1 MVLPLL
7 SLASGAF
14 SALGS
19 IAAGNAA
26 KQASE
31 LNAFNMETQKIN
43 AEMETKAKMNQRLY
57 EYDNN
62 LSVNIAALFATGR
75 DVDTSQPRKTSS
87 VAAFLKE
94 NQKIAGADVDTIAFT
109 GQQKS
114 LAATMAMSAELAR
127 GRAAQTSGY
136 MTAFSTL
143 TSAVMKYNDVRVG
156 NAPAASYVSVSK
168 SLGA

>member
-1 MVLPLL
+1 MALPLL

-43 AEMETKAKMNQRLY
+43 AEMETKAKMNLRLY
-57 EYDNN
+57 EYHSN
-62 LSVNIAALFATGR
+62 LGVNIGALFATGR
-75 DVDTSQPRKTSS
+75 DVDVSQPRKTSS
-87 VAAFLKE
+87 VGAFLAE
-94 NQKIAGADVDTIAFT
+94 NKKIAGKDVNTIAYT

-136 MTAFSTL
+136 ITAFSTL
-143 TSAVMKYNDVRVG
+143 TSAVMKYNDVRTG
-156 NAPAASYVSVSK
+156 AAPQTPYTSVSA
-168 SLGA
+168 SLGP